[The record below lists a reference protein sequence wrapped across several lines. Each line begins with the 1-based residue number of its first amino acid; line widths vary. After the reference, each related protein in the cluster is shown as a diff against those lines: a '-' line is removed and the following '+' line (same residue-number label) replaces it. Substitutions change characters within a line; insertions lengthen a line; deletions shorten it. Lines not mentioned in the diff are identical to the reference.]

1 VTKVEDLKESVLRKP
16 FEMYRTIIVKKAQD
30 DLGWFRQNDRRSY
43 VKCFDLVREV
53 MENPRTG
60 TGKPERLKYFE
71 KEVYSRR
78 VNHKDRMIYTVYESQ
93 KEIDITSFRGHYE

>member
-1 VTKVEDLKESVLRKP
+1 
-16 FEMYRTIIVKKAQD
+16 MKKAQD
-30 DLGWFRQNDRRSY
+30 DLNWFRRNDKSSY
-43 VKCFDLVREV
+43 IKCFDLVREL
-53 MENPRTG
+53 MDCPGGG

-78 VNHKDRMIYTVYESQ
+78 VNHKDRMIYTVYESL

>member
-1 VTKVEDLKESVLRKP
+1 VEDLKESILRKLLT
-16 FEMYRTIIVKKAQD
+16 MYRITIVKKAQD
-30 DLGWFRQNDRRSY
+30 DLSWFRKNDRNSY

-53 MENPRTG
+53 MENPRVG

-78 VNHKDRMIYTVYESQ
+78 VNHKDRMIYTIYEGS